1 MRKITPA
8 NGFDPDVPLS
18 MGIEHDDVV
27 YVSGQAAFDPE
38 TGDVVG
44 DTVADETTKTL
55 ENVASVLESAG
66 ASLDDVVKT
75 QVFLTDVD
83 DFDEMNGA
91 YREMFSEPYPAR
103 SAFEIGD
110 LAADIRVEIEA
121 IAVTD

>member
-1 MRKITPA
+1 MRKIPV
-8 NGFDPDVPLS
+8 NGFDVDVPLS

-44 DTVADETTKTL
+44 ETVAEETTLTL
-55 ENVASVLESAG
+55 ENVESVLESAG

-83 DFDEMNGA
+83 DFEEMNEA
-91 YREMFSEPYPAR
+91 YREAFSEPYPAR
-103 SAFEIGD
+103 SAFEVGD

-121 IAVTD
+121 IAATD

>member
-8 NGFDPDVPLS
+8 NGSDPDVPLS
-18 MGIEHDDVV
+18 MGIAHDDVV

-44 DTVADETTKTL
+44 DTVAGETTQTL

-83 DFDEMNGA
+83 DFDEMNEA
-91 YREMFSEPYPAR
+91 YREQFSEPYPAR
-103 SAFEIGD
+103 SAVEVGD

-121 IAVTD
+121 IAIAD

>member
-8 NGFDPDVPLS
+8 NGSDPDVPLS

-27 YVSGQAAFDPE
+27 YVSGQAAFDPD
-38 TGDVVG
+38 TGEVVG
-44 DTVADETTKTL
+44 DTVAEETTQTL
-55 ENVASVLESAG
+55 ENVESVLESAG

-121 IAVTD
+121 IAVLD